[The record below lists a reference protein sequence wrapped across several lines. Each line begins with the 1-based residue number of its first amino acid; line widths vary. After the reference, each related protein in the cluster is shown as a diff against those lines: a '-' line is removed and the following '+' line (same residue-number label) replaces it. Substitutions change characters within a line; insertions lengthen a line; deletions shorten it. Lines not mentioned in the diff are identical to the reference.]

1 MSKSDLGKR
10 LDVQFGDAVNET
22 SSNDFEYLPLQ
33 RIEPKQDKPRTLFEE
48 ERISELADS
57 ISEHGVLS
65 PIIVRSV
72 EGGCYQI
79 IAGENRWRAARKVG
93 LKEVPVRIVDAD
105 AEFAL
110 IESLQREA
118 LNPID
123 EARGYRILMEKFDM
137 TQEEIAQRV
146 SKSLPAIA
154 NSLRLLSLPDE
165 LIELV
170 HRKELSV
177 DSARAML
184 DLKTEEQLKEEK
196 KNRSRV

>member
-22 SSNDFEYLPLQ
+22 SSNGFEYLPLQ

-79 IAGENRWRAARKVG
+79 IVGENRWRAAREVG
-93 LKEVPVRIVDAD
+93 LKEVPVRIV
-105 AEFAL
+105 
-110 IESLQREA
+110 
-118 LNPID
+118 
-123 EARGYRILMEKFDM
+123 YY
-137 TQEEIAQRV
+137 
-146 SKSLPAIA
+146 
-154 NSLRLLSLPDE
+154 
-165 LIELV
+165 
-170 HRKELSV
+170 
-177 DSARAML
+177 
-184 DLKTEEQLKEEK
+184 
-196 KNRSRV
+196 